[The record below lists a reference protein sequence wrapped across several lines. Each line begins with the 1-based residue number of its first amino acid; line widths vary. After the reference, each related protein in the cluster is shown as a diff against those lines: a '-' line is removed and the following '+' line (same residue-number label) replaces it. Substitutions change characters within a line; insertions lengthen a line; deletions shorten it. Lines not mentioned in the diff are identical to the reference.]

1 MEKGFSWPRS
11 PCSWSTVGEVLA
23 PGAPSWEVES
33 HYPYSWICGLPLPL
47 LGIPQAAADPGLLSQ
62 SVLHWSV
69 CPCGLWAD
77 VAMSAWLSLGLQDC
91 GCVISWCLLLGSYSN
106 FPTIKSAVEFE
117 RSPLCC
123 VSVLS

>member
-11 PCSWSTVGEVLA
+11 PCSWSTAGEALA
-23 PGAPSWEVES
+23 PEAPSWEVES
-33 HYPYSWICGLPLPL
+33 HYSYSRICGLPLPL
-47 LGIPQAAADPGLLSQ
+47 LGILQAAADPGLLSQ
-62 SVLHWSV
+62 PVLRWSV
-69 CPCGLWAD
+69 HPCGLWAD
-77 VAMSAWLSLGLQDC
+77 VATNAWLSLGLRDC

-117 RSPLCC
+117 CSALCC